1 MTEIPVREVFQR
13 CSPSEMTYLKG
24 TCTWCRTACMT
35 EQCMFGVI
43 TFAVPFSA
51 AEKTNCRITVLN
63 LIDLVLSL
71 SMRRI
76 SLSLCRLEYCS
87 IGEEGFT
94 ALVSGLKLNPS
105 HLRELNLS
113 RSEPGDLG
121 VKMLFDLLKDPLC
134 KLEKLQ

>member
-1 MTEIPVREVFQR
+1 
-13 CSPSEMTYLKG
+13 
-24 TCTWCRTACMT
+24 MT
-35 EQCMFGVI
+35 EQCMFVFI

-63 LIDLVLSL
+63 LVDLVLSL

-113 RSEPGDLG
+113 RSEPKDSG